1 MVIKKRTPEEEARAA
16 AIDAF
21 AGGATPAAAAPPA
34 VEPSTPSA
42 PAPTRRQAPPKPPA
56 DEDAE
61 SIALTML
68 LRFPDADL
76 PTRLQRLAA
85 ADDRSKHYIALRALE
100 AGLEVLE
107 R

>member
-1 MVIKKRTPEEEARAA
+1 MVIKKRTPEDEARAA

-21 AGGATPAAAAPPA
+21 AGGATPAADAPPA
-34 VEPSTPSA
+34 VEPVAPAGRRAQAKPSA
-42 PAPTRRQAPPKPPA
+42 
-56 DEDAE
+56 DAE

-76 PTRLQRLAA
+76 PTRLQRLAD
-85 ADDRSKHYIALRALE
+85 ADERSKHYIALRALE